1 MTATA
6 MRGES
11 FWGQDAFKSRD
22 WCRGTTSPLCAQSSF
37 PPRKMQTWC
46 TSHNLV
52 CDTFPLTSCY
62 SQRDEN
68 EVYVPTELKGPNLT
82 GKNAAKAHARQ
93 IKA

>member
-1 MTATA
+1 MEKAFEDKMHLNQET
-6 MRGES
+6 
-11 FWGQDAFKSRD
+11 DAE
-22 WCRGTTSPLCAQSSF
+22 AQSSF
-37 PPRKMQTWC
+37 PPHKMQTWC